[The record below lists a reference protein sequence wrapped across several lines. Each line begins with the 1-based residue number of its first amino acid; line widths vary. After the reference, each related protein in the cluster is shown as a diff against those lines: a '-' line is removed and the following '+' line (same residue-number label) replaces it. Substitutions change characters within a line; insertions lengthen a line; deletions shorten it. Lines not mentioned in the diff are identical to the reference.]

1 MATKGIYFGGRT
13 ILVPGAYAQGD
24 ASALVE
30 IAVGALNVVM
40 VVGEAAGGE
49 PLKPLVFNAAA
60 SDRAAAVLRSGPL
73 LEAMNAAWN
82 PSPSTPGADVV
93 IGVRVNPAVRA
104 QRAMLDGQDPA
115 QTALTVKARDWGQ
128 HGNGTQVAVLA
139 GTVNPEHRVVVI
151 KKVSDGLDQ
160 RSPELGNVLGLAYT
174 GNGTATVMVYMLDGV
189 PTLEVAVTGA
199 TDGSASFVKALTDPD
214 VETIA
219 KLAAWLTAQTGVSV
233 KIYGAETMASAQLDP
248 LFAPQGLSASPVP
261 LTAVNG
267 AVCDW
272 INRFSPAAVAEFG
285 SNASPVA
292 PTGPVFLAG
301 GADNPPT
308 MAQWTQALKALE
320 TQPGY
325 FLVPATGDEAIHQA
339 CLDHV
344 LRMSDIK
351 VKRRRQLFVG
361 CEPGIPEFLPTGD
374 VDFSELEQRIFKL
387 NSPRCLVATPGVRV
401 GINGR
406 EELRGSWLLAAM
418 LAGMKAGMLP
428 QESLTYKLVRV
439 LGLEGTFDLLEQEQ
453 AITLGASP
461 VTAVPGAGFRVVL
474 SQLAQL
480 TSTNTLEVEP
490 SVLHCADVVLTN
502 LEETLGRKYT
512 GQPVTTNIK
521 ARLNDIKFD
530 TLQVLG
536 EASRL
541 GMILNDYSVTRVTY
555 QNRTYGVE
563 LKAAIAE
570 PGNYIT
576 ILARWQAVT
585 ASV

>member
-30 IAVGALNVVM
+30 IAVAALNVVM
-40 VVGEAAGGE
+40 IVGTSQGGE
-49 PLKPLVFNAAA
+49 PLKPLVFNAAG
-60 SDRAAAVLRSGPL
+60 SDRAAAALRGGPL
-73 LEAMNAAWN
+73 LEAMNAAWS
-82 PSPSTPGADVV
+82 PSPSTPGADV
-93 IGVRVNPAVRA
+93 IIAVRVNPAVQA
-104 QRAMLDGQDPA
+104 DLDLVDGQATPA
-115 QTALTVKARDWGQ
+115 TALTVKARDWGQ
-128 HGNGTQVAVLA
+128 HGNGTQVAILA
-139 GTVNPEHRVVVI
+139 GAVNPAHRIVAI
-151 KKVSDGLDQ
+151 KKVADGLDQ
-160 RSPELGNVLGLAYT
+160 RSPELGNVLGLAYV
-174 GNGTATVMVYMLDGV
+174 GNGTATVLVHKVAGV
-189 PTLEVAVTGA
+189 PTLEVGVVGA
-199 TDGSASFVKALTDPD
+199 TDGSASFVKALTDPEVD
-214 VETIA
+214 TIA

-233 KIYGAETMASAQLDP
+233 KVYGAEGMPSAQLDP
-248 LFAPQGLSASPVP
+248 FSAPQGLSSSPLP

-272 INRFSPAAVAEFG
+272 INRYSPVAIAEFVN
-285 SNASPVA
+285 NASPVA
-292 PTGPVFLAG
+292 PIGPTFLAG
-301 GADNPPT
+301 GSDSVPT
-308 MAQWTQALKALE
+308 MTQWNLALKALE

-325 FLVPATGDEAIHQA
+325 FLVPATGDEAVHQA

-351 VKRRRQLFVG
+351 IKRRRQLFVG
-361 CEPGIPEFLPTGD
+361 CEPGTPEFLPTGD
-374 VDFSELEQRIFKL
+374 VDFGDLEQRIFKL
-387 NSPRCLVATPGVRV
+387 NSPRCLVATPGVKV
-401 GINGR
+401 SINGR
-406 EELRGSWLLAAM
+406 EETRGSWLLAAM

-428 QESLTYKLVRV
+428 QESLTYKLVKV

-453 AITLGASP
+453 AITLGATP

-502 LEETLGRKYT
+502 LEDVLGRKYT
-512 GQPVTTNIK
+512 GQPVTSNVK
-521 ARLNDIKFD
+521 ARLADIKFD
-530 TLQVLG
+530 TQQVL
-536 EASRL
+536 ADAARL
-541 GMILNDYSVTRVTY
+541 GMILDDFKVTRVGY
-555 QNRTYGVE
+555 ANRTYSVE